1 MFIFRVAMTIINIF
15 MILLFLVGTDIKP
28 KTAATGAL
36 FIELALV
43 CNTILIWS

>member
-1 MFIFRVAMTIINIF
+1 MFAFRVAMTIINIF
-15 MILLFLVGTDIKP
+15 MILLFLVETDIKS
-28 KTAATGAL
+28 KIAATGAL

>member
-1 MFIFRVAMTIINIF
+1 MFAFKVVMTIINIF
-15 MILLFLVGTDIKP
+15 MILLFLVETDIKS